1 MPTSHPFE
9 QLNLSPEEQRVCAL
23 LQKQRQCTSVE
34 LISKAKVSNPSA
46 VIDGINQQLLAA
58 NSQWLIQCSAT
69 RITGRQSAAPVG
81 YYRLLKKLF

>member
-1 MPTSHPFE
+1 MSTTNPFS
-9 QLNLSPEEQRVCAL
+9 QLNLNSDEQRVCAL

-34 LISKAKVSNPSA
+34 LISKAKVTNPSA

-69 RITGRQSAAPVG
+69 RSTGRQSAAPVG

>member
-1 MPTSHPFE
+1 MSAYPFS
-9 QLNLSPEEQRVCAL
+9 QLTLTPEEQRVCAL

-34 LISKAKVSNPSA
+34 LISKAKISNPSA
-46 VIDGINQQLLAA
+46 VIDGINQQLSAL

>member
-58 NSQWLIQCSAT
+58 NQ
-69 RITGRQSAAPVG
+69 P
-81 YYRLLKKLF
+81 RLWAIIACLKSCFSCASV